1 MGRPGKR
8 ILIVDDDDAIRAL
21 LHTVL
26 RRRGFRVDT
35 ARNGAEAVE
44 KLADCSYG
52 LLVLDLMMPI
62 MNGWDVLEHLRTSTL
77 ARRPLVLVL
86 TAGIEPRKF
95 ESDMVV
101 GLMQKPFEVELLID
115 TIQGC
120 MTVTEEGAENEC
132 PEGAP
137 AETGEAN

>member
-44 KLADCSYG
+44 KLADCNYA

-62 MNGWDVLEHLRTSTL
+62 MNGWDVLEHLRSATL
-77 ARRPLVLVL
+77 AHRPLVLVL

-101 GLMQKPFEVELLID
+101 GLMQKPFEVELLVD

-120 MTVTEEGAENEC
+120 MTVTDEASENEC
-132 PEGAP
+132 PEAAS
-137 AETGEAN
+137 AETGGAN